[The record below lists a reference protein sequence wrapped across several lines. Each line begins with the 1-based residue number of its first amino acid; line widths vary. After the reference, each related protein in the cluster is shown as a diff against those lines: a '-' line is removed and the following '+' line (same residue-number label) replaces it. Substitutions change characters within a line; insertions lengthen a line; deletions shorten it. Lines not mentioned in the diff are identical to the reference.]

1 MSVESRDEHVMGV
14 EGSRTS
20 WSHHIQRSK
29 WLVRLVNFSETLYSI
44 LTVEVI
50 HEQRTSKTDTTQ
62 DEPDTLGRATRLMK
76 VSVIS
81 KWPSNNSINDV

>member
-1 MSVESRDEHVMGV
+1 MGV
-14 EGSRTS
+14 EGTRTS

-29 WLVRLVNFSETLYSI
+29 WFVRLLNLSKIPYSV
-44 LTVEVI
+44 LTVEVM

-76 VSVIS
+76 VSIIS
-81 KWPSNNSINDV
+81 KWPLNYSINYL